1 MESIAGAGQDRDGS
15 VGFVPLSRGI
25 LLHDRSLSL
34 VFCYIVRASM
44 RSFDSLGDMDHVPN
58 DSSAT
63 SVDF

>member
-1 MESIAGAGQDRDGS
+1 VESIAGAGQDRDGS